1 VLRGTEAVSDSSRS
15 SSRQKPCLPI
25 RSALFCPRSIQETT
39 SAKEI
44 PHSRQ
49 VDFCV
54 IEKKFL
60 ISEGRKRNF
69 PQVVVFEHVVK
80 AGGTHGGSHQ
90 DAWRLY

>member
-1 VLRGTEAVSDSSRS
+1 LCR
-15 SSRQKPCLPI
+15 C
-25 RSALFCPRSIQETT
+25 SIQETT

-44 PHSRQ
+44 PHSSQ

-54 IEKKFL
+54 IEKKFF
-60 ISEGRKRNF
+60 ISEGTKRNF
-69 PQVVVFEHVVK
+69 PQAVVFEHVVK